1 MQVATVGIDI
11 GKTCFHVVG
20 FDARGG
26 IVLQRRYSRRQLV
39 RAFTTLPACR
49 VGMEA
54 CSGAH
59 HLGRLLTTLGH
70 DVRLIPPQYVKPFVK
85 SQKNDVRDAEAIGEA
100 VQRPTMR
107 FVPLKSVAQL
117 DLQAVHRVRARLVG
131 RRTAVINQMRGL
143 LLERGV
149 TCAVGRRALLER
161 LPAVL
166 EQPIGDVTPRFC
178 RLVQQLREEWRQLD
192 GAIREADDEL
202 ATLAR
207 ESEACS
213 RLTQV
218 PGIGPV
224 TATALVAAVGNAA
237 AFRTG
242 RGLAA
247 WLGLV
252 PRQHSTG
259 GKTTLGPISKRGDA
273 YLRTLF
279 IHGARA
285 VYRHQRQRRHR
296 VGQWLAHLEA
306 RAHPNVVVVAL
317 ANKLVRTAWAML
329 QRDVPYDGRLQAYA

>member
-26 IVLQRRYSRRQLV
+26 IVLQRRYSRSQLV
-39 RAFTTLPACR
+39 RAFTTLPPCR

-54 CSGAH
+54 CGGAH
-59 HLGRLLTTLGH
+59 HLGRRLVALGH
-70 DVRLIPPQYVKPFVK
+70 EVRLIPPQYVKPFVK
-85 SQKNDVRDAEAIGEA
+85 SQKNDLRDAEAVGEA

-107 FVPLKSVAQL
+107 FVPLKSVEQL

-143 LLERGV
+143 LLERGI
-149 TCAVGRRALLER
+149 TCAVGRRALLAR
-161 LPAVL
+161 LLTVFDDPV
-166 EQPIGDVTPRFC
+166 GDLTPRFC

-192 GAIREADDEL
+192 HAIHEADDQL
-202 ATLAR
+202 STLAR
-207 ESEACS
+207 ESDACG
-213 RLTQV
+213 RLIQV

-247 WLGLV
+247 WLGLI
-252 PRQHSTG
+252 PRQYSTG
-259 GKTTLGPISKRGDA
+259 GKTTLGPISKRGDV

-285 VYRHQRQRRHR
+285 VYRHQRRRPHR
-296 VGQWLAHLEA
+296 LGQWLARLEA

-317 ANKLVRTAWAML
+317 AHKLVRTAWAVL
-329 QRDVPYDGRLQAYA
+329 QRDAPYDGRLQAYA